1 MTVYEATTELCEIL
15 KRDYERDTKSRNVH
29 FVFHSRKGTK
39 YHKIVM
45 CSKISNSP
53 TDGYG
58 FSTHAFV
65 DKKTGDLYKAA
76 SWAAPAKGIRF
87 NLLKDMELLRNRA
100 DWTGGY
106 LYR

>member
-15 KRDYERDTKSRNVH
+15 KRSYAKNTGSENVH
-29 FVFHSRKGTK
+29 FVFHPGKK

-45 CSKISNSP
+45 CTKISNDP
-53 TDGYG
+53 VQGYG
-58 FSTHAFV
+58 FTTHAFV
-65 DKKTGDLYKAA
+65 DKETGDLYKAA

-100 DWTGGY
+100 DWCGGY